1 LRSVAVLPFR
11 SLSARVEDDC
21 FAEGLTE
28 ALTTDLASIGTMRVI
43 SYQSALRFKRSTSS
57 LPEIARALGAD
68 AVVEGSVIRNG
79 SRIRLT
85 AQLIEA
91 KADQH
96 LWANRYDRDLGDAL
110 TLQSELARSI
120 ADGVHAT
127 ISEQEHASF
136 ARRHVVDPEAY
147 DLYLRARHLWGL
159 RNEDALRKSLT
170 YYQQAIAKETPGR

>member
-1 LRSVAVLPFR
+1 
-11 SLSARVEDDC
+11 
-21 FAEGLTE
+21 
-28 ALTTDLASIGTMRVI
+28 
-43 SYQSALRFKRSTSS
+43 